1 MYAVHPAVIHFPIA
15 LLLLGVALSL
25 SVLRRPDDFVERA
38 AYGALVIG
46 WWTALAGVVT
56 GTAAVALIWPLRPGT
71 LPWINAHAA
80 LGLALLV
87 LFGRAL
93 LWRRREP
100 AVLRGPR
107 RLRYIALL
115 LAGAAMVVVDGWLG
129 GHLVY
134 RMGVGV
140 R

>member
-15 LLLLGVALSL
+15 FLLLGVVLSL
-25 SVLRRPDDFVERA
+25 AFLRRPDAFIDRA
-38 AYGALVIG
+38 AYGALVLG
-46 WWTALAGVVT
+46 WWSALAGIVT
-56 GTAAVALIWPLRPGT
+56 GTASVALIWPLRPET
-71 LPWINAHAA
+71 LPWINAHAV
-80 LGLALLV
+80 LGFALLV

-100 AVLRGPR
+100 AVLHGPH

-115 LAGAAMVVVDGWLG
+115 LAGAAVVLVDGWLG

-134 RMGVGV
+134 RMGVGI